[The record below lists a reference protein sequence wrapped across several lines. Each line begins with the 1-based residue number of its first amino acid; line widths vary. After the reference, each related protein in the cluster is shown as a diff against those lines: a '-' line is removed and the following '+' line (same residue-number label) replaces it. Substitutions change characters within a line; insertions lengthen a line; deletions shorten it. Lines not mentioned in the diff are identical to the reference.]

1 MKIYTKT
8 GDQGQTSLL
17 RGGRVS
23 KHHPRVEAYGTF
35 DELNSWI
42 GFARS
47 LSEHTELAEVLEGIQ
62 NHVHLLCS
70 DVAADPSLGDENVK
84 IPRLNEQHVKA
95 LEQEIDRL
103 DLVIAPLTHF
113 ILPGGSQAASA
124 LHIARTICRRGERRL
139 MELVDEGGAINEQS
153 LIFVNRL
160 SDLLFTLARWA
171 NHLAKEPEPPWH
183 GEEYL

>member
-8 GDQGQTSLL
+8 GDRGETSLL
-17 RGGRVS
+17 RGGRVA

-42 GFARS
+42 GYARS
-47 LSEHTELAEVLEGIQ
+47 ITDDSELEAVLERIQ

-70 DVAADPSLGDENVK
+70 DVAADSSLSEEGAK
-84 IPRLNEQHVKA
+84 IPRLQQEHVTA
-95 LEQEIDRL
+95 LEREIDRL
-103 DLVIAPLTHF
+103 DQILPPLTHF
-113 ILPGGSQAASA
+113 ILPGGSQPGAA

-139 MELVDEGGAINEQS
+139 TELIETGGAVNEHS

-171 NHLAKEPEPPWH
+171 NHRAGKPETPWH
-183 GEEYL
+183 GQEYI